1 MLRLT
6 EVVKHLLII
15 NILVFFAMQIYPALY
30 DYLPMASPWSDAF
43 MPMQI
48 VTHMFAHAN
57 FTHLF
62 LNMFGLYMFGPI
74 LENQMGPKRFLAYY
88 LITGLGAAVIY
99 VLSFILQFYFRFGDQ
114 WTMALPHIPTVLGA
128 SGAIFGLLVAFGMIF
143 PNMRVMLLFPP
154 IPMKAKYMVLLFAL
168 IEIVSGVGN
177 LQPGVAN
184 FAHLGGAITGAILIL
199 FWRRSV

>member
-6 EVVKHLLII
+6 DVVKHLLII
-15 NILVFFAMQIYPALY
+15 NILVFFAMQIFPVLY
-30 DYLPMASPWSDAF
+30 DYLPMASPWSEAF

-74 LENQMGPKRFLAYY
+74 LESQMGPKRFLAYY
-88 LITGLGAAVIY
+88 LITGLGAAAIY
-99 VLSFILQFYFRFGDQ
+99 LLSFIIQFYFRFPGQ

-199 FWRRSV
+199 FWKRR